1 MRLNRHAASNLLTD
15 MSTMPSHSDA
25 APAVTPRPAAT
36 TLILRDGGAGLE
48 VLMVKR
54 SMQASFMPGAYVF
67 PGGAVDTS
75 DDDAAHCAV
84 CDESFEA
91 LTTRV
96 GRVTQVGERAMAFA
110 VAGLRECFEEC
121 GLWLGA
127 PAPTLGVNNSHALN
141 AVWKADWSA
150 DWKDLR
156 ARLHSGQSL
165 GELASQAG
173 LRLATSGLQPWS
185 HWVTP
190 VGLPKRF
197 DTLFFVCAAPPG
209 QTPEVDAGETT
220 GLAWVHPPQALAACK
235 RGEFTMEFATL
246 RTMESLL
253 PFSTGATSGV
263 APLLAFAAAQTSL
276 PPLHPRLQRDADGH
290 IVGILLP
297 GQAGYD
303 AA

>member
-1 MRLNRHAASNLLTD
+1 MRLNLHAPSNLLTD
-15 MSTMPSHSDA
+15 MSSLPCHSDA

-67 PGGAVDTS
+67 PGGAVDAS
-75 DDDAAHCAV
+75 DDNAAHQAV

-91 LTTRV
+91 LTSRV
-96 GRVTQVGERAMAFA
+96 GRVTQVGDRAMAFA
-110 VAGLRECFEEC
+110 VAALRECFEEC

-127 PAPTLGVNNSHALN
+127 PAPSLGVNISHDLN
-141 AVWKADWSA
+141 ADWKAGWSA

-165 GELASQAG
+165 GDLASQTG

-220 GLAWVHPPQALAACK
+220 SLAWAHPPQALAACT
-235 RGEFTMEFATL
+235 RGEFAMEFATL

-253 PFSTGATSGV
+253 PFSTSGV
-263 APLLAFAAAQTSL
+263 ASLLTFAAAQTSL
-276 PPLHPRLQRDADGH
+276 PPLHPRLKRDADGRV
-290 IVGILLP
+290 VGILLP
-297 GQAGYD
+297 GQEAYERS
-303 AA
+303 